1 VTHRDLKPSN
11 LIVHFPSQVEVERD
25 GMGDPVLKLADFG
38 SAVDVYSNEYLYGDV
53 GPSQGEETL
62 DYAPPEVNPKPR
74 P

>member
-1 VTHRDLKPSN
+1 
-11 LIVHFPSQVEVERD
+11 
-25 GMGDPVLKLADFG
+25 MGDPVLKLADFG